1 MKVSIIVPVFN
12 AEKYLEEC
20 IESALNQTFKDIEII
35 AVNDGSN
42 DGSLN
47 ILRRFSDKIKI
58 ISKSNGGAGSALNAG
73 IKIASGEWIKR
84 LDADDVLYPNCVE
97 DLILEAERLENK
109 TQTILYANYDHSDSD
124 GRIIYKQIETNYN
137 DIDKFNF
144 NVMLLDHF
152 IGLPTTSLIHK
163 SSLEKFGLFT
173 EVRTTAEDIEIWV
186 RYCLK
191 YNCRMH
197 LVPKTVAK
205 YRVHTN
211 SVTRQNR
218 RSQEIEAEQFRN
230 SILENLDPTI
240 TQQYK
245 IALRKYQ
252 KQKPISLKIFELLKK
267 IIIRLPFGLN
277 KKIYK
282 HSGKSIAVRFLNYP
296 QYDPQN

>member
-1 MKVSIIVPVFN
+1 MKVSIIIPVFN

-42 DGSLN
+42 DGSLE

-97 DLILEAERLENK
+97 DLILEAEKLENK
-109 TQTILYANYDHSDSD
+109 TQTILYANYDYSDPD
-124 GRIIYKQIETNYN
+124 GRIISKKIETNYN

-144 NVMLLDHF
+144 NVMLLDHL

-163 SSLEKFGLFT
+163 STLEKFGLFT
-173 EVRTTAEDIEIWV
+173 EVRTTAEDVELWT
-186 RYCLK
+186 RYGLK
-191 YNCRMH
+191 HNCRFR

-205 YRVHTN
+205 YRLHIN
-211 SVTRQNR
+211 SVTRQNIR
-218 RSQEIEAEQFRN
+218 NQKTEGKKIRN
-230 SILENLDPTI
+230 SILESLDPTI
-240 TQQYK
+240 AQQYI

-252 KQKPISLKIFELLKK
+252 KQKPISKKFFQLLKK
-267 IIIRLPFGLN
+267 IIINLPLGLD
-277 KKIYK
+277 KKIFTYLERK
-282 HSGKSIAVRFLNYP
+282 KLEIDNDS
-296 QYDPQN
+296 

>member
-1 MKVSIIVPVFN
+1 MKVSIIIPVFN

-97 DLILEAERLENK
+97 DLILEAEKLENK
-109 TQTILYANYDHSDSD
+109 TQTILYANYDYSDPD
-124 GRIIYKQIETNYN
+124 GRIISKKIETNYN

-144 NVMLLDHF
+144 NVMLLDHL
-152 IGLPTTSLIHK
+152 IGLQTTSLIHK
-163 SSLEKFGLFT
+163 STLEKFGLYT
-173 EVRTTAEDIEIWV
+173 EVRTTAEDVELWT
-186 RYCLK
+186 RYGLK
-191 YNCRMH
+191 HNCRFR

-205 YRVHTN
+205 YRRHIN
-211 SVTRQNR
+211 SVTAQNIR
-218 RSQEIEAEQFRN
+218 NQRTEGTKFRN
-230 SILENLDPTI
+230 SILESLDPTI
-240 TQQYK
+240 AQQYK

-267 IIIRLPFGLN
+267 IIIRLPLVSI
-277 KKIYK
+277 K
-282 HSGKSIAVRFLNYP
+282 KSINILEN
-296 QYDPQN
+296 Q

>member
-20 IESALNQTFKDIEII
+20 IESALNQTFKDIEVI

-109 TQTILYANYDHSDSD
+109 TQTILYANYDCSDSD
-124 GRIIYKQIETNYN
+124 GRIMYKQIETNCN

-163 SSLEKFGLFT
+163 STLEKFGLFT
-173 EVRTTAEDIEIWV
+173 EVRTTAEDIELWA

-205 YRVHTN
+205 YRVHIN

-218 RSQEIEAEQFRN
+218 RNQERESEQFRN

-267 IIIRLPFGLN
+267 IIIRLPFGLH
-277 KKIYK
+277 KKIN
-282 HSGKSIAVRFLNYP
+282 KSRVVRFFNYP